1 MGALI
6 NRWRSDTLQPDSYW
20 LRNRAAIVRG
30 FTIAA
35 GLLLVALVWIAYLR
49 RAIARR
55 QQLLE
60 QLQAAKQSADEANR
74 AKTTFLATMSHEIRT
89 PMNAVIGML
98 ELAMKKPTRASWTG
112 LPLRWHPARRG
123 SCWI

>member
-1 MGALI
+1 M
-6 NRWRSDTLQPDSYW
+6 
-20 LRNRAAIVRG
+20 
-30 FTIAA
+30 
-35 GLLLVALVWIAYLR
+35 
-49 RAIARR
+49 
-55 QQLLE
+55 E

-98 ELAMKKPTRASWTG
+98 ELAMKKADQGVNPASRRNG
-112 LPLRWHPARRG
+112 PRRG